1 LRAIPATERSFYFSD
16 PHNPENVVI
25 VWLLTAHQQ
34 TDGRVGM
41 RFVIAAF
48 VALAAWGSD
57 FETLA
62 NGRGEDINRIGSAI
76 AAITDANARPGNASD
91 PAETTDDLLGN
102 APEEQADAS
111 DAVAEQP
118 EKNFCEALLEAADS
132 SDIPV
137 AFFARLLWQ
146 ESRFRSLEVSP
157 VGAQG
162 IAQFM
167 PTTAAEVGLDD
178 PFDPF
183 KALPASAKYL
193 RRLRNQFGNLGLA
206 AAAYNAGSGR
216 IQKWLSGQAAL
227 PQETKDYVRRIT
239 GTAAE
244 NWAEES
250 KTVSLRLELPADA
263 PCEGVGGLSR
273 ANGLAAIPVALTP
286 FISEMFKKAKAE
298 AQRREMERRI
308 AVARKGRNQ
317 VQPAKQA
324 RQFANIR
331 DSDTPRRGVISR
343 SRSSSRVAVLI
354 RVSPAHP
361 NDRRVRVASAA
372 SR

>member
-1 LRAIPATERSFYFSD
+1 
-16 PHNPENVVI
+16 
-25 VWLLTAHQQ
+25 
-34 TDGRVGM
+34 M

-48 VALAAWGSD
+48 VALAVWGSD
-57 FETLA
+57 FEKLA
-62 NGRGEDINRIGSAI
+62 NGRGEDVNRIGPAI
-76 AAITDANARPGNASD
+76 AADRITDSDARPGSASD

-102 APEEQADAS
+102 ASEEQVDAS
-111 DAVAEQP
+111 EAIAEQP
-118 EKNFCEALLEAADS
+118 ERNFCEALLEAADS

-193 RRLRNQFGNLGLA
+193 RRLHNQFGNLGLA

-216 IQKWLSGQAAL
+216 VQKWLSGQAEL
-227 PQETKDYVRRIT
+227 PQETRNYVRRIT
-239 GTAAE
+239 GTPAE
-244 NWAEES
+244 NWVDES
-250 KTVSLRLELPADA
+250 RTVSLHLELPDDA

-273 ANGLAAIPVALTP
+273 ASELAAVPVALTP

-298 AQRREMERRI
+298 AQRREMERRM
-308 AVARKGRNQ
+308 AAARKGHNEPRAAK
-317 VQPAKQA
+317 PARLKQL
-324 RQFANIR
+324 ANIR
-331 DSDTPRRGVISR
+331 NSNITGGAGNHR
-343 SRSSSRVAVLI
+343 SQSANRAAVAIRPPSGRS
-354 RVSPAHP
+354 
-361 NDRRVRVASAA
+361 NERRVRVASAIA
-372 SR
+372 R

>member
-1 LRAIPATERSFYFSD
+1 M
-16 PHNPENVVI
+16 
-25 VWLLTAHQQ
+25 
-34 TDGRVGM
+34 GRVGM
-41 RFVIAAF
+41 RVVIAAF
-48 VALAAWGSD
+48 VALAVWGSD
-57 FETLA
+57 FEKLG
-62 NGRGEDINRIGSAI
+62 NRRGEDVNRIGPAI
-76 AAITDANARPGNASD
+76 AADRITDSDARPGSASD
-91 PAETTDDLLGN
+91 PAKTTDDLLGY
-102 APEEQADAS
+102 ASEEQADAS
-111 DAVAEQP
+111 EAEP
-118 EKNFCEALLEAADS
+118 ERSFCEALREAADS

-216 IQKWLSGQAAL
+216 VQKWLSGQAEL
-227 PQETKDYVRRIT
+227 PKETRNYVRRIT
-239 GTAAE
+239 GTPAE
-244 NWAEES
+244 NWVDES
-250 KTVSLRLELPADA
+250 KTVSLHLELPDDA

-273 ANGLAAIPVALTP
+273 ANGLAAVPVALSP

-298 AQRREMERRI
+298 AQRREMEQRV
-308 AVARKGRNQ
+308 AAARKGHSEPQ
-317 VQPAKQA
+317 AAKPARLKQL
-324 RQFANIR
+324 ANLRDGNITGGAGNHRSQSANRAAVAIR
-331 DSDTPRRGVISR
+331 PPSGR
-343 SRSSSRVAVLI
+343 S
-354 RVSPAHP
+354 
-361 NDRRVRVASAA
+361 NERRVRVASAIA
-372 SR
+372 R